1 MLLCCL
7 ARPRQPRHAGGGF
20 PFRNQASDRGLSYVN
35 GTSLMGIADRWLLA
49 AFAAAM
55 ALNGLLAYWLYLA
68 L

>member
-1 MLLCCL
+1 
-7 ARPRQPRHAGGGF
+7 
-20 PFRNQASDRGLSYVN
+20 
-35 GTSLMGIADRWLLA
+35 MGIADRWLLA